1 MFHNFQEM
9 EDYIKSQNIKKRLVL
24 ANAHDEDVLEAVV
37 TARKRGVIE
46 PILIGKEDKIRE
58 LLAEMGEVAEDYPI
72 IPCQD
77 EREAARMACRMVK
90 DKEADIPMKG
100 LMQTASFMRA
110 ILDKE
115 A

>member
-58 LLAEMGEVAEDYPI
+58 LLAGMGEAAEGYPI
-72 IPCQD
+72 IPCRD
-77 EREAARMACRMVK
+77 EREAARMACRMV
-90 DKEADIPMKG
+90 
-100 LMQTASFMRA
+100 
-110 ILDKE
+110 
-115 A
+115 

>member
-58 LLAEMGEVAEDYPI
+58 LLAEMGKWQKITLLFP
-72 IPCQD
+72 
-77 EREAARMACRMVK
+77 ARMRGKLPGWPA
-90 DKEADIPMKG
+90 G
-100 LMQTASFMRA
+100 W
-110 ILDKE
+110 
-115 A
+115 

>member
-58 LLAEMGEVAEDYPI
+58 LLAGNDLETM
-72 IPCQD
+72 
-77 EREAARMACRMVK
+77 ARVLDTISYEIMTSVSGRVK
-90 DKEADIPMKG
+90 RIYLKE
-100 LMQTASFMRA
+100 
-110 ILDKE
+110 
-115 A
+115 

>member
-46 PILIGKEDKIRE
+46 PILIGKEDK
-58 LLAEMGEVAEDYPI
+58 G
-72 IPCQD
+72 
-77 EREAARMACRMVK
+77 AAGRNGGSGRRL
-90 DKEADIPMKG
+90 PYYSLPG
-100 LMQTASFMRA
+100 
-110 ILDKE
+110 
-115 A
+115 